1 MTNNSILSPSFL
13 VSTRD
18 CSPDIKKILE
28 GEVEE
33 NEDYINKLSREKAI
47 KEKAFM
53 KLKQEV
59 EKRGKKGKK
68 VEGKSYEC
76 MLFIIV

>member
-1 MTNNSILSPSFL
+1 MLFRSIQKCTSDYNEAQNQF
-13 VSTRD
+13 
-18 CSPDIKKILE
+18 KILE